1 MPTAERE
8 LITTG
13 EAAERLACH
22 ISTVAR
28 LVRTG
33 KLPYSRRL
41 AGERGD
47 YLFDPADV
55 AAVAAQRLQRFR
67 KALELAETD
76 A

>member
-1 MPTAERE
+1 MPTAERD
-8 LITTG
+8 LITTA
-13 EAAERLACH
+13 EVAERLACH

-28 LVRTG
+28 LVRAG
-33 KLPYSRRL
+33 KLAYARRL
-41 AGERGD
+41 PGERGD

-55 AAVAAQRLQRFR
+55 AAVARERLQPYR

>member
-8 LITTG
+8 LITTA

-33 KLPYSRRL
+33 KLSYARRL
-41 AGERGD
+41 PGERGD
-47 YLFDPADV
+47 YLFDPAEV
-55 AAVAAQRLQRFR
+55 AELARERLAGAR
-67 KALELAETD
+67 KALELAEAD